1 MLVSIIIPCYNNARY
16 VGQTLRSAL
25 SQSYPYIEVIV
36 IDDGSTDKSIDK
48 IRPYVDR
55 ITLIRQPNR
64 GAPAARNNGLRVAK
78 GKLIKFLDADDILLP
93 DAIDK
98 QVKQMKKIATQ
109 GKKIVYG
116 PVQWIDQ
123 FNNPTNTYQP
133 RPRKAGA
140 CRVAHILAES
150 PLTSA
155 PLHRKSYL
163 DQIGGF
169 DESIPKGQEF
179 DLHLRLVLN
188 GVEFVY
194 FNQQVYLFR
203 EHYTNT
209 RISHLN
215 FRKHTPETFLKIF
228 SKQEKLI
235 QHHFNGVLPPP
246 IRELLARRYWTYG
259 RKMLQSNYPEA
270 SIIYFERAKLLFG
283 NKAVF
288 GNFPYP
294 QMAKIFGPVRAES
307 WTSKLKAIRS

>member
-16 VGQTLRSAL
+16 IGQTLRSAL
-25 SQSYPYIEVIV
+25 TQSYPHVEVIV
-36 IDDGSTDKSIDK
+36 IDDGSTDKSVEK
-48 IRPYVDR
+48 IKRYLDQ

-64 GAPAARNNGLRVAK
+64 GAPAARNHGLRIAK
-78 GKLIKFLDADDILLP
+78 GRLIKFLDADDILLP
-93 DAIDK
+93 DTIET

-123 FNNPTNTYQP
+123 FNQPTHTYQP
-133 RPRKAGA
+133 RPRKSGA
-140 CRVAHILAES
+140 CRVAHILSEN

-155 PLHRKSYL
+155 PLHRKEYL
-163 DQIGGF
+163 ENIGGF

-179 DLHLRLVLN
+179 DLHLRLVLS

-194 FNQQVYLFR
+194 FDQQVYLFR
-203 EHYTNT
+203 EHFTNT

-215 FRKHTPETFLKIF
+215 FSKHPANTFFKVF
-228 SKQEKLI
+228 SKQEEMIKRY
-235 QHHFNGVLPPP
+235 FNGVLPAP

-259 RKMLQSNYPEA
+259 RKILQSNQPESA
-270 SIIYFERAKLLFG
+270 AIYFDQAKLLFG
-283 NKAVF
+283 NRAVF

-294 QMAKIFGPVRAES
+294 QMAKLFGPVRAEN
-307 WTSKLKAIRS
+307 WTRKLKAIRS